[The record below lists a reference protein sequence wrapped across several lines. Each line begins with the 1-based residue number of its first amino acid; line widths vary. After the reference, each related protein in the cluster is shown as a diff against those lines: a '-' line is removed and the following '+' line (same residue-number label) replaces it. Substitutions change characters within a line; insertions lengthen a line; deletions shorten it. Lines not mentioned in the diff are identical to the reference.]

1 MYSIL
6 VHKDSTTTT
15 NRTVDSEKQ
24 IDIDMNNESLLR
36 NGLYKYLIREL
47 LSFTEVAVVLLTKC
61 IVNIWSQITLYL
73 LLYHYKRH
81 LVAT

>member
-1 MYSIL
+1 M
-6 VHKDSTTTT
+6 HKDSTTTT
-15 NRTVDSEKQ
+15 NRTVDSGKQ
-24 IDIDMNNESLLR
+24 IDIDMNNESLLS

>member
-1 MYSIL
+1 MCSIL
-6 VHKDSTTTT
+6 MHKDSTTTT
-15 NRTVDSEKQ
+15 NRTVDSGKQ
-24 IDIDMNNESLLR
+24 IDIDMNNESLLS